1 MSNLDVI
8 EALSEIA
15 RRKNLSK
22 EFVIET
28 LKTGLLQA
36 CKKRF
41 GTSENI
47 FVELEDDTGEIGI
60 FAKKVVADEV
70 LNPALEI
77 SAADA
82 AEYIDDPQPGD
93 EVEVILPFEEFGR
106 MAIQATKQILFQK
119 VREAEREQVFKDFSG
134 KVGDIVTGTVQ
145 QISRDDILVSLDRT
159 EAVLPYSE
167 QIRSERYQQG
177 RTVRAVVLDVAKT
190 IKGPQVI
197 LSRSHPDFVK
207 RLFMQEVPETK
218 EGLVEIKAVSREAGD
233 RTKVAVHSTEAKVD
247 AVGAFVG
254 LKGARVQTV
263 VRELS
268 GEKIDIVSWSPDPAL
283 FVVRALSPAKGLEAF
298 PEPEEKRVIVICP
311 DDQYSL
317 AIGKRG
323 QNVRLAAKLTGWR
336 IDVMTDSQYQE
347 RFEALSQVQIP
358 MEELAISDKIKA
370 KLKEAG
376 LDTVEKVI
384 ESGEEG
390 LTSIDGIGAKTAE
403 KVLSA
408 AKEAKDVQLMHFDEK
423 NAPAKTADQ
432 PAQDQP
438 AGEEEPAPTESAG
451 EEEVTPA
458 EPVGE
463 EEPAKVQVEPAEE
476 SGNNGKK
483 ESDNDDEQHQAGEPT
498 ERQE

>member
-8 EALSEIA
+8 EALGEIA

-28 LKTGLLQA
+28 LKMGLLQA

-60 FAKKVVADEV
+60 FAKKVVAEEILD
-70 LNPALEI
+70 PALEI
-77 SAADA
+77 SAEDA

-218 EGLVEIKAVSREAGD
+218 EGLVEIKAVAREAGD
-233 RTKVAVHSTEAKVD
+233 RTKVAVHSNEAKVD

-268 GEKIDIVSWSPDPAL
+268 GEKIDIVSWSSDPAL
-283 FVVRALSPAKGLEAF
+283 FVARALSPAKGLEAF
-298 PEPEEKRVIVICP
+298 PEPEERRVIVICP

-347 RFEALSQVQIP
+347 RFEALAQVQLP
-358 MEELAISDKIKA
+358 MEELIISDKIKA

-384 ESGEEG
+384 ESGEDG

-408 AKEAKDVQLMHFDEK
+408 AKEAKDAQLMHFDEK
-423 NAPAKTADQ
+423 NAPAEPVDQ
-432 PAQDQP
+432 PAPDQTAGEEDPTSAEP
-438 AGEEEPAPTESAG
+438 AGEEEP
-451 EEEVTPA
+451 TPA
-458 EPVGE
+458 EPTGE
-463 EEPAKVQVEPAEE
+463 EEPAKAEKNPAEE
-476 SGNNGKK
+476 SGSDGKE
-483 ESDNDDEQHQAGEPT
+483 ESDNDDEQHQAGEPS

>member
-28 LKTGLLQA
+28 LKLGLLQA

-47 FVELEDDTGEIGI
+47 FVELEEDTGEIGI
-60 FAKKVVADEV
+60 FAKKTVAEEV
-70 LNPALEI
+70 TDPALQI
-77 SAADA
+77 SAEDA
-82 AEYIDDPQPGD
+82 AEYLDDPQPGD

-145 QISRDDILVSLDRT
+145 QISRDDILVNLDRT

-177 RTVRAVVLDVAKT
+177 RTVKAVVIDVAKT
-190 IKGPQVI
+190 IKGPQVV
-197 LSRSHPDFVK
+197 LSRSHPDFLK

-218 EGLVEIKAVSREAGD
+218 EGLVEIKAVSREPGD
-233 RTKVAVHSTEAKVD
+233 RAKVAVASRDNKID

-254 LKGARVQTV
+254 LKGARVQAV

-268 GEKIDIVSWSPDPAL
+268 GEKIDIVSWSSDPAL
-283 FVVRALSPAKGLEAF
+283 FVARALSPAKGLEAF

-347 RFEALSQVQIP
+347 RFEALSQVEIP
-358 MEELAISDKIKA
+358 LDELNVSDKIKA
-370 KLKEAG
+370 RLKDAG

-384 ESGEEG
+384 SAGEEG
-390 LTSIDGIGAKTAE
+390 LTNLEGIGDKTAE
-403 KVLSA
+403 KILSA
-408 AKEAKDVQLMHFDEK
+408 AKEAKDAQLMHFDEK
-423 NAPAKTADQ
+423 EAADKVKKDGKPGKETQ
-432 PAQDQP
+432 EEPGETKP
-438 AGEEEPAPTESAG
+438 EEEADED
-451 EEEVTPA
+451 EE
-458 EPVGE
+458 
-463 EEPAKVQVEPAEE
+463 
-476 SGNNGKK
+476 
-483 ESDNDDEQHQAGEPT
+483 DDDDENEDD
-498 ERQE
+498 EDQENDKAEDKAEGQE

>member
-1 MSNLDVI
+1 VSNLDVI

-15 RRKNLSK
+15 RRKNLSR

-28 LKTGLLQA
+28 LKLGLLQA

-47 FVELEDDTGEIGI
+47 FVELEEDTGEIGI
-60 FAKKVVADEV
+60 FAKKTVAEEV

-77 SAADA
+77 SAEDA
-82 AEYIDDPQPGD
+82 AEYIDDPKPGD

-145 QISRDDILVSLDRT
+145 QISRDDILVNLDRT
-159 EAVLPYSE
+159 EALLPYSE

-177 RTVRAVVLDVAKT
+177 RTVKAVVIDVAKT

-218 EGLVEIKAVSREAGD
+218 EGLVEIKAVSREPGD
-233 RTKVAVHSTEAKVD
+233 RAKVAVYSKDNKVD

-254 LKGARVQTV
+254 LKGARVQAV

-268 GEKIDIVSWSPDPAL
+268 GEKIDIVSWSSDPAL

-336 IDVMTDSQYQE
+336 IDVMTESQYQE
-347 RFEALSQVQIP
+347 RFEALSQVQISL
-358 MEELAISDKIKA
+358 EELEISEKIRA

-376 LDTVEKVI
+376 FDTVEKLI
-384 ESGEEG
+384 KAGEEG
-390 LTSIDGIGAKTAE
+390 LTEIEGIGAKTAE

-408 AKEAKDVQLMHFDEK
+408 AKEAKDAQLMHFDDK
-423 NAPAKTADQ
+423 VAQGKAVKTEELEPSESESDDEPEDDEGSADS
-432 PAQDQP
+432 
-438 AGEEEPAPTESAG
+438 EEQGQS
-451 EEEVTPA
+451 
-458 EPVGE
+458 
-463 EEPAKVQVEPAEE
+463 EE
-476 SGNNGKK
+476 S
-483 ESDNDDEQHQAGEPT
+483 T

>member
-8 EALSEIA
+8 EALGEIA
-15 RRKNLSK
+15 RRKNLSR
-22 EFVIET
+22 EFVVET
-28 LKTGLLQA
+28 LKLGLLQA

-41 GTSENI
+41 GTSDNI
-47 FVELEDDTGEIGI
+47 FVELEEDTGEIGI
-60 FAKKVVADEV
+60 FARKTVAEEV
-70 LNPALEI
+70 TNPALEI
-77 SAADA
+77 SPADA
-82 AEYIDDPQPGD
+82 AEYLDDPQPGD

-119 VREAEREQVFKDFSG
+119 VREAEREQVYKDFSG

-177 RTVRAVVLDVAKT
+177 RTVRALVIEAAKNL
-190 IKGPQVI
+190 KGPQVI
-197 LSRSHPDFVK
+197 LSRTHPDFLK

-218 EGLVEIKAVSREAGD
+218 EGLAEVKVVVREPGD
-233 RTKVAVHSTEAKVD
+233 RAKVAVASRDPKID

-254 LKGARVQTV
+254 LKGGRVQAV

-298 PEPEEKRVIVICP
+298 PEPEEKRMVVICP

-347 RFEALSQVQIP
+347 RFEAASRVEIP
-358 MEELAISDKIKA
+358 IDQLEISEKIKA
-370 KLKEAG
+370 KLREAG
-376 LDTVEKVI
+376 LDTVEKI
-384 ESGEEG
+384 IAADQEG
-390 LTSIDGIGAKTAE
+390 LKALDGIGEKTAD

-408 AKEAKDVQLMHFDEK
+408 AKEAKDAQLMHFDEK
-423 NAPAKTADQ
+423 AAQPKDQ
-432 PAQDQP
+432 PAA
-438 AGEEEPAPTESAG
+438 AGEVPEPEAPADQKSDGQSEGEPQTRPDEETTES
-451 EEEVTPA
+451 
-458 EPVGE
+458 
-463 EEPAKVQVEPAEE
+463 Q
-476 SGNNGKK
+476 
-483 ESDNDDEQHQAGEPT
+483 EQEK
-498 ERQE
+498 

>member
-1 MSNLDVI
+1 VSNLDVI
-8 EALSEIA
+8 EALGEIA
-15 RRKNLSK
+15 RRKNLSR
-22 EFVIET
+22 EFVVET
-28 LKTGLLQA
+28 LKLGLLQA

-41 GTSENI
+41 GTSDNI

-60 FAKKVVADEV
+60 FARKTVAAEV
-70 LNPALEI
+70 TNPSLEI
-77 SAADA
+77 SPSDA
-82 AEYIDDPQPGD
+82 AEYLDDPQPGD
-93 EVEVILPFEEFGR
+93 EVEVMLPFEEFGR

-119 VREAEREQVFKDFSG
+119 VREAEREQVYKDFSG

-177 RTVRAVVLDVAKT
+177 RTVRALVIEAAKNL
-190 IKGPQVI
+190 KGPQVI
-197 LSRSHPDFVK
+197 LSRTHPDFMK
-207 RLFMQEVPETK
+207 RLFMQEVPESK
-218 EGLVEIKAVSREAGD
+218 EGLVEVKAVSREPGD
-233 RTKVAVHSTEAKVD
+233 RAKVAVASRDPKVD

-254 LKGARVQTV
+254 LKGGRVQAV

-268 GEKIDIVSWSPDPAL
+268 GEKIDIVSWASDPAL

-298 PEPEEKRVIVICP
+298 PEPEEKRMVVICP

-347 RFEALSQVQIP
+347 RFEAASKVEISLDQL
-358 MEELAISDKIKA
+358 ELSDKIKA
-370 KLKEAG
+370 RLREAG

-384 ESGEEG
+384 AADQKG
-390 LTSIDGIGAKTAE
+390 LIAIDGIGEKTAE

-408 AKEAKDVQLMHFDEK
+408 AKEAKDAQLMHFDEK
-423 NAPAKTADQ
+423 AAQQALQPEAAADN
-432 PAQDQP
+432 PVTEEP
-438 AGEEEPAPTESAG
+438 AGEAPQQPEGETRGPEQETTESQ
-451 EEEVTPA
+451 E
-458 EPVGE
+458 
-463 EEPAKVQVEPAEE
+463 
-476 SGNNGKK
+476 K
-483 ESDNDDEQHQAGEPT
+483 E
-498 ERQE
+498 

>member
-28 LKTGLLQA
+28 LKLGLLQA

-60 FAKKVVADEV
+60 FAKKIVTEEVA
-70 LNPALEI
+70 NPALEI
-77 SAADA
+77 SIEDA
-82 AEYIDDPQPGD
+82 AEYIDEPKPGD

-177 RTVRAVVLDVAKT
+177 RTLKAVVIDVAKT

-207 RLFMQEVPETK
+207 RLFIQEVPEAK
-218 EGLVEIKAVSREAGD
+218 EGLVEIKAVSREPGD
-233 RTKVAVHSTEAKVD
+233 RAKVAVYSKDNKVD

-268 GEKIDIVSWSPDPAL
+268 GEKIDIVSWAPDPAL
-283 FVVRALSPAKGLEAF
+283 FVARALSPAKGLEAF

-336 IDVMTDSQYQE
+336 IDVMTESQYQE
-347 RFEALSQVQIP
+347 RFEALAQVEIP
-358 MEELAISDKIKA
+358 LDNLEVSDKIKA

-384 ESGEEG
+384 KADEEG
-390 LTSIDGIGAKTAE
+390 LTAIDGIGAKTAD

-408 AKEAKDVQLMHFDEK
+408 AKEAKDAQLMHFDEK
-423 NAPAKTADQ
+423 NAK
-432 PAQDQP
+432 
-438 AGEEEPAPTESAG
+438 SAG
-451 EEEVTPA
+451 QPVPA
-458 EPVGE
+458 EPAAENPE
-463 EEPAKVQVEPAEE
+463 E
-476 SGNNGKK
+476 GDDTDDDDN
-483 ESDNDDEQHQAGEPT
+483 SDEKDQDGEPT

>member
-8 EALSEIA
+8 EALGEIA
-15 RRKNLSK
+15 RRKNLSR
-22 EFVIET
+22 EFVVET
-28 LKTGLLQA
+28 LKLGLLQA

-41 GTSENI
+41 GTSDNI
-47 FVELEDDTGEIGI
+47 FVELEEDTGEIGI
-60 FAKKVVADEV
+60 FARKTVAEEV
-70 LNPALEI
+70 TNPALEI
-77 SAADA
+77 SPADA
-82 AEYIDDPQPGD
+82 AEYLDDPQPGD

-119 VREAEREQVFKDFSG
+119 VREAEREQVYKDFSG

-177 RTVRAVVLDVAKT
+177 RTVRALVIEAAKNL
-190 IKGPQVI
+190 KGPQVI
-197 LSRSHPDFVK
+197 LSRTHPDFLK

-218 EGLVEIKAVSREAGD
+218 EGLVEVKVVAREPGD
-233 RTKVAVHSTEAKVD
+233 RAKVAVASRDPKID

-254 LKGARVQTV
+254 LKGGRVQAV

-298 PEPEEKRVIVICP
+298 PEPEEKRMVVICP

-347 RFEALSQVQIP
+347 RFEAASRVEIP
-358 MEELAISDKIKA
+358 IDQLEISEKIKA
-370 KLKEAG
+370 KLREAG

-384 ESGEEG
+384 AADQEG
-390 LTSIDGIGAKTAE
+390 LTALDGIGEKTAE
-403 KVLSA
+403 KILSA
-408 AKEAKDVQLMHFDEK
+408 AKEAKDAQLMHFDEK
-423 NAPAKTADQ
+423 AAKSEDQ
-432 PAQDQP
+432 PAAEVPEPEESSDQK
-438 AGEEEPAPTESAG
+438 ADGQSEGEPQTGTDEETTES
-451 EEEVTPA
+451 
-458 EPVGE
+458 
-463 EEPAKVQVEPAEE
+463 Q
-476 SGNNGKK
+476 
-483 ESDNDDEQHQAGEPT
+483 EQEK
-498 ERQE
+498 

>member
-22 EFVIET
+22 EFVVET
-28 LKTGLLQA
+28 LKLGLLQA

-60 FAKKVVADEV
+60 FAKKVVAEEV

-77 SAADA
+77 SAEDA
-82 AEYIDDPQPGD
+82 AEYIDDPKPGD

-145 QISRDDILVSLDRT
+145 QISRDDILVNLDRT
-159 EAVLPYSE
+159 EALLPYSE

-177 RTVRAVVLDVAKT
+177 RTVRAVVIDVAKT

-197 LSRSHPDFVK
+197 LSRSHPDFLK

-218 EGLVEIKAVSREAGD
+218 EGLVEIKAVSREPGD
-233 RTKVAVHSTEAKVD
+233 RAKVAVYSKDNKVD

-298 PEPEEKRVIVICP
+298 PETDEKRVIVICP

-347 RFEALSQVQIP
+347 RFEALAQVQISVDD
-358 MEELAISDKIKA
+358 LNITDKIKT

-376 LDTVEKVI
+376 LDTAEKLI

-390 LTSIDGIGAKTAE
+390 LTGIEGIGAKTAE

-408 AKEAKDVQLMHFDEK
+408 AKEAKDAQLMHFDEK
-423 NAPAKTADQ
+423 NGTVKSARKPEQEKPAEDESEDDGEDEENDDNGE
-432 PAQDQP
+432 QDQ
-438 AGEEEPAPTESAG
+438 G
-451 EEEVTPA
+451 
-458 EPVGE
+458 
-463 EEPAKVQVEPAEE
+463 
-476 SGNNGKK
+476 
-483 ESDNDDEQHQAGEPT
+483 GEPT